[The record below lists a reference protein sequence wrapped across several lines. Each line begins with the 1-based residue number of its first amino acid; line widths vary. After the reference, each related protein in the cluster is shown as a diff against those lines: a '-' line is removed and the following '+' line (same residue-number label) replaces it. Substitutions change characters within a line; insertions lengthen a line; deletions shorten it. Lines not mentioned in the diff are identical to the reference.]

1 MELMGVFL
9 WGVDGVR
16 EWGRGG
22 AGWLVWGVLVALVM
36 ALVVFEPCCYAS
48 HCHS

>member
-1 MELMGVFL
+1 MFGGVR
-9 WGVDGVR
+9 VR

-22 AGWLVWGVLVALVM
+22 AGWLVWRVLVALVM
-36 ALVVFEPCCYAS
+36 VLVVFESCCYAS